1 MGKCAL
7 SMARGFFGVQF
18 AYYGAAMDLVLSL
31 ALLFA
36 GIIMGYLVAWMMF
49 SSQRQD
55 LLARGKL
62 ETEKDHRAM
71 EGRAVLLTQ
80 RVQELTQERDKVVE
94 VIERLRAD
102 NSALRTANAEMAVKL
117 EEAGKAQEEKL
128 RVLRETQEGLKET
141 FRGLSAEALTFNN
154 RAFLDL
160 AKSIFEKYR
169 EGAKVD
175 LEAGHKAVAE
185 VLRPV
190 TDSLKKVDES
200 IDQLEK
206 ARMAE
211 MGSLRQQLESLSSAQ
226 GQLRQEAA
234 RLVHALQAPT
244 VRGRWGEV
252 QLRRVA
258 ELAGMVEY
266 CDFEEQPTVAVEGGT
281 MRPDMVVHLPGDRT
295 IVIDSKVSLRAYLD
309 AVGVDDE
316 EARKRLL
323 REHADQVRAHVNR
336 LAAKSYWRQFPEAPE
351 FVVAFLPGETFF
363 SAALEQDPELIE
375 YGASQ
380 RVILATPTTV
390 IALLKAIAYGWQ
402 NQKLADNARQISEL
416 GQALY
421 DRIRVFAGH
430 FEEVH
435 RSLKKTVES
444 YNRAAGSLETRVLT
458 GARRFKE
465 LGAGSGEEIEEAK
478 LVETEPRRLQA
489 AELTATEAGE
499 GEMFEQTAAGMVM
512 TAAVGAALEDAPNGG
527 VEAATAEQDEAET
540 APELDSGTNG
550 SGIESHKGVVETLA
564 ESSNSVEVSEME
576 LPAAE
581 VAHAREENLAF
592 RLSDVV

>member
-1 MGKCAL
+1 
-7 SMARGFFGVQF
+7 
-18 AYYGAAMDLVLSL
+18 MDLVLSL

-62 ETEKDHRAM
+62 ETEKDRRAL
-71 EGRAVLLTQ
+71 EERAVLLTQ
-80 RVQELTQERDKVVE
+80 RVQELTQERDKVIE
-94 VIERLRAD
+94 VIERLRSD
-102 NSALRTANAEMAVKL
+102 NSTLRTTNAEIAVKL

-128 RVLRETQEGLKET
+128 QVLRETQEGLKDT

-160 AKSIFEKYR
+160 AKSIFDKYR

-175 LEAGHKAVAE
+175 LEAGQKAVAE

-190 TDSLKKVDES
+190 TDSLKRMDES

-211 MGSLRQQLESLSSAQ
+211 MGSLRQQLESLNTAQ
-226 GQLRQEAA
+226 GQLRNEAA
-234 RLVHALQAPT
+234 RLVHALQAPA

-252 QLRRVA
+252 QLRRVV

-266 CDFEEQPTVAVEGGT
+266 CDFEEQPTVAVEGGI
-281 MRPDMVVHLPGDRT
+281 MRPDLIVRLPAGRS

-309 AVGVDDE
+309 AARAEDE
-316 EARKRLL
+316 ASRKRLL
-323 REHADQVRAHVNR
+323 SEHAEQVRAHISR

-375 YGASQ
+375 FGASQ

-402 NQKLADNARQISEL
+402 HQKLAENARRISEL
-416 GQALY
+416 GQTLH
-421 DRIRVFAGH
+421 DRIRTFAGH
-430 FEEVH
+430 FEDIRRH
-435 RSLKKTVES
+435 LTRTVES
-444 YNRAAGSLETRVLT
+444 YNRAAGSLETRVLA

-465 LGAGSGEEIEEAK
+465 LGAGSGEDIETA
-478 LVETEPRRLQA
+478 ETVQTAPRRLQA
-489 AELTATEAGE
+489 EELVAEGTEIGRVP
-499 GEMFEQTAAGMVM
+499 EMEAPPLAMAAG
-512 TAAVGAALEDAPNGG
+512 VGATPESGPDG
-527 VEAATAEQDEAET
+527 EAEAST
-540 APELDSGTNG
+540 DDLESEAPEKLAFVGDGAE
-550 SGIESHKGVVETLA
+550 IESHEPAAGNEISEL
-564 ESSNSVEVSEME
+564 EVPS
-576 LPAAE
+576 AE
-581 VAHAREENLAF
+581 VARAGEESVAF